1 MTALRPFVRPRRLRA
16 GDRVALLTLASPSR
30 DTDVEAGADELR
42 ALGFE
47 PVVMAPPAHIT
58 ASGAPYVA
66 GAPDA
71 RATQLRSALADP
83 DVRAVIAVRGGY
95 GSAQLLPFLD
105 IDDLRASRTLVIGYS
120 DITALLD
127 VATGHAGLVSIHGP
141 MAEGRLARGP
151 DAYDRDSFLRL
162 TMDPV
167 AFGRVDTTGARIIR
181 PGDTAGVLRGGTL
194 TQLAALLGTPWAF
207 TAAERTVLFVDEVN
221 ERPYR
226 LDRLLWQLRAAGVLA
241 HVTGIVFNELPG
253 CDEPGGALTALDAV
267 RSGLEGFVGPIVA
280 GVASG
285 HTARPML
292 SLPFGVRVTLAAA
305 DDVVLSIDESAV
317 E

>member
-1 MTALRPFVRPRRLRA
+1 M
-16 GDRVALLTLASPSR
+16 ALLTLASPSR
-30 DTDVEAGADELR
+30 EADVEAGADELR

-47 PVVMAPPAHIT
+47 PVVVAPPAHIA

-66 GAPDA
+66 GAPEA

-83 DVRAVIAVRGGY
+83 EVRAVIAVRGGY
-95 GSAQLLPFLD
+95 GSAHLLPFLD
-105 IDDLRASRTLVIGYS
+105 VDQLRASRTLLIGYS

-127 VATGHAGLVSIHGP
+127 VTTGHAGLVSIHGP
-141 MAEGRLARGP
+141 MVEGRLARGP
-151 DAYDRDSFLRL
+151 ATYDRDSFLRL
-162 TMDPV
+162 TMEPV
-167 AFGRVDTTGARIIR
+167 AFGRVDTTGVRVVR
-181 PGDTAGVLRGGTL
+181 PGEASGVLRGGTL
-194 TQLAALLGTPWAF
+194 TQLAALLGTPWAL
-207 TAAERTVLFVDEVN
+207 AAMEPTVLFIDEVN

-226 LDRLLWQLRAAGVLA
+226 IDRLLWQLRAAGALA

-253 CDEPGGALTALDAV
+253 CDEPGGALMALDAV
-267 RSGLEGFVGPIVA
+267 RAGLEGVDGPIVA

-292 SLPFGVRVTLAAA
+292 SLPFGVQATLIAA
-305 DDVVLSIDESAV
+305 DDVVLSIDEAAV